1 MEKNQFQKSER
12 VSIRRVVPNIPSMD
26 MEKSRKFYEDFLG
39 FVLAMDMEWI
49 MTFVSPDNP
58 TAQLSVV
65 KTAEPIPSAQDITIT
80 VEVADV
86 DHVHEKAVEL
96 GINII
101 YPLSTESF
109 GVRRFGVKDPSGV
122 LINVMSHHKKGDEKH
137 G

>member
-1 MEKNQFQKSER
+1 
-12 VSIRRVVPNIPSMD
+12 MD
-26 MEKSRKFYEDFLG
+26 KSRKFYEDFLG

-49 MTFVSPDNP
+49 MTFVSTDNP

-80 VEVADV
+80 VEVSDV
-86 DHVHEKAVEL
+86 EQVHEKAKAF

-101 YPLSTESF
+101 YPLSSENF

-122 LINVMSHHKKGDEKH
+122 LINVMSHHQKMED
-137 G
+137 